1 MSITFTDMYAGAG
14 GSSTGLVNAGLELKL
29 AANHWQVAVDTHC
42 ANHPDAE
49 HLCAEMEYYDM
60 RRLPRTDILWASPIC
75 TEISPA
81 GGRPRTKGQVDDEEW
96 KALPDKAFQRTR
108 ATAFE
113 VIRAVTIHRYK
124 AVLVE
129 NVIEFAT
136 DWDLF
141 DWWLAG
147 MVQLGYNYQIVCV
160 SSAHIGDEFNIPAP
174 QWRDRLYIVFT
185 KVGIRLPNVKPTPMA
200 FCEVCDEDVQA
211 VQTWRKPRKP
221 RKGQKPRRSG
231 VGKYGVQY
239 DYTCPCGHGIVE
251 PYVQPASSVI
261 NWEDQ
266 GVRIADRHE
275 HGLDPLAESTIA
287 RIEAGLEMFPVDPS
301 LVTVNHSGHDGRAF
315 RPDLAPLPSRCAKIG
330 EGLLLPP
337 GVSPYAR
344 SSPDLAAP
352 PFVIELRNHG
362 KARKIDR
369 PLASVV
375 AGGNHHGLVI
385 PYRKGAKAKPTSEPL
400 HTLSTHDSAGL
411 LRQAARVEDCYF
423 RMLKWREQMNA
434 QRFPHDYIV
443 TGPSEA
449 ARTVQ
454 AGNAVSCNVA
464 QFFGVRVAAVL

>member
-1 MSITFTDMYAGAG
+1 MSLTFTDMYAGAG

-29 AANHWQVAVDTHC
+29 AANHWQVAVDTHT
-42 ANHPDAE
+42 ANHPEAE

-136 DWDLF
+136 DWELF

-147 MVQLGYNYQIVCV
+147 MAQLGYEYQIVCV
-160 SSAHIGDEFNIPAP
+160 SSAHIGDAFNLPAP

-185 KVGIRLPNVKPTPMA
+185 RVGIRLPDVKPTPLA
-200 FCEVCDEDVQA
+200 FCEVCDEDVHA

-239 DYTCPCGHGIVE
+239 DYTCPCGHGVVE
-251 PYVQPASSVI
+251 PYVQPASSII
-261 NWEDQ
+261 NWEDE

-287 RIEAGLEMFPVDPS
+287 RIEAGLEMFPEAPS
-301 LVTVNHSGHDGRAF
+301 LVTVNHGGHDGRAF

-330 EGLLLPP
+330 EGLLVPP
-337 GVSPYAR
+337 GSFPYAT

-369 PLASVV
+369 PLSAVM

-411 LRQAARVEDCYF
+411 LRQAARIEDCYF

-434 QRFPHDYIV
+434 QRFPPGYIV
-443 TGPSEA
+443 TGTSDA

-464 QFFGVRVAAVL
+464 QWLGERVAAVL

>member
-1 MSITFTDMYAGAG
+1 MYAGAG
-14 GSSTGLVNAGLELKL
+14 GSSTGLVNAGLTLKL
-29 AANHWQVAVDTHC
+29 AANHWQVAVDTHT
-42 ANHPDAE
+42 ANHPEAE

-81 GGRPRTKGQVDDEEW
+81 GGRPRVKGQVDDEEW
-96 KALPDKAFQRTR
+96 KSLPDKAFQRTR

-136 DWDLF
+136 DWELF
-141 DWWLAG
+141 EWWLTG

-160 SSAHIGDEFNIPAP
+160 SSAHVGDAFNLPAP

-185 KVGIRLPNVKPTPMA
+185 KVGVRLPDVKPTPLA
-200 FCEVCDEDVQA
+200 FCEVCDEDVHA
-211 VQTWRKPRKP
+211 VQTWRLPRKP

-239 DYTCPCGHGIVE
+239 DYTCPCGHGIIE
-251 PYVQPASSVI
+251 PYVQPASSII
-261 NWEDQ
+261 NWEDE
-266 GVRIADRHE
+266 GIRIADRHE
-275 HGLDPLAESTIA
+275 HGLDPLAESTMA
-287 RIEAGLEMFPVDPS
+287 RIEAGLKMFPEDPS
-301 LVTVNHSGHDGRAF
+301 LVTVNHGGHDGRAF

-337 GVSPYAR
+337 DVSPRAT

-362 KARKIDR
+362 KARKINR
-369 PLASVV
+369 PLSAVM

-385 PYRKGAKAKPTSEPL
+385 PYRKGAKARPTSEPL

-411 LRQAARVEDCYF
+411 LRQAARIEDCHF

-434 QRFPHDYIV
+434 QRFPRAYIV
-443 TGPSEA
+443 TGPSNA
-449 ARTVQ
+449 AKTVQ

-464 QFFGVRVAAVL
+464 QWLGERVAAVL

>member
-1 MSITFTDMYAGAG
+1 MSLTFTDMYAGAG
-14 GSSTGLVNAGLELKL
+14 GSSTGLVNAGLELIL
-29 AANHWQVAVDTHC
+29 AANHWQVAVDTHT
-42 ANHPDAE
+42 ANHPGAE

-60 RRLPRTDILWASPIC
+60 RRLPKTDILWASPIC

-96 KALPDKAFQRTR
+96 KALPEKAFQRTR

-113 VIRAVTIHRYK
+113 VIRAVQLHRYK

-136 DWDLF
+136 DWELF

-147 MVQLGYNYQIVCV
+147 MGQLGYNYQIVCV
-160 SSAHIGDEFNIPAP
+160 SSAHIGDAFNLPAP

-185 KVGIRLPNVKPTPMA
+185 KVGIRLPDVKPTPAA
-200 FCEVCDEDVQA
+200 FCAVCDEDVHA

-251 PYVQPASSVI
+251 PYVQPASSII
-261 NWEDQ
+261 NWQDE
-266 GVRIADRHE
+266 GIRIADRHE
-275 HGLDPLAESTIA
+275 HGLDPLAESTKA
-287 RIEAGLEMFPVDPS
+287 RIEAGLEMFPETPS
-301 LVTVNHSGHDGRAF
+301 VLTVNHGGHDGRVF

-330 EGLLLPP
+330 EGLLIPP
-337 GVSPYAR
+337 GSFPYAT
-344 SSPDLAAP
+344 SSSDLTAP

-362 KARKIDR
+362 RARKVDR
-369 PLASVV
+369 PLSTVM
-375 AGGNHHGLVI
+375 AGGNHHALVI

-400 HTLSTHDSAGL
+400 HALSTHDSAGL
-411 LRQAARVEDCYF
+411 LRQAARIEDCHF

-434 QRFPHDYIV
+434 QRFPPSYIV
-443 TGPSEA
+443 TGTSDA

-454 AGNAVSCNVA
+454 AGNAVSVNVA
-464 QFFGVRVAAVL
+464 QWLGECVAAVL